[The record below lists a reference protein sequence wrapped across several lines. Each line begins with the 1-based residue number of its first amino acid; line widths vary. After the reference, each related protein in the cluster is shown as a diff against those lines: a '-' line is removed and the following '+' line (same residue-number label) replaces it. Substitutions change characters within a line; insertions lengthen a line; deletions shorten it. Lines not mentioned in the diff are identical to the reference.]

1 MRGEVK
7 ALALGIM
14 AGIILLS
21 IVVSMDF
28 VYQAPRTAV
37 AYVVNDNAANIA
49 LIPND
54 NHLKSPQGYFASI
67 NNGDLQINFGNV
79 APNSWEILS
88 DVFYVENNLNQ
99 PVTVTITIYPE
110 NSMYNLTAY
119 VNDPPSPPPP
129 AMPPSPMASPPPPA
143 MPPSPYT
150 IQFTLGPGQEY
161 PISLE
166 LYVGNVAPGTQI
178 QFTMTVTATYNV
190 QGGM

>member
-54 NHLKSPQGYFASI
+54 NHLQSQQGYFAFI
-67 NNGDLQINFGNV
+67 NNQGDLQINFGNV
-79 APNSWEILS
+79 APNSLETLS
-88 DVFYVENNLNQ
+88 DVFYVKNNLNQ
-99 PVTVTITIYPE
+99 PVTVIITTPAAG
-110 NSMYNLTAY
+110 NSAY
-119 VNDPPSPPPP
+119 YLKVSVHSQPPSH
-129 AMPPSPMASPPPPA
+129 
-143 MPPSPYT
+143 T
-150 IQFTLGPGQEY
+150 IQFTLKPGQQV

-178 QFTMTVTATYNV
+178 LITITVAAGYNV

>member
-54 NHLKSPQGYFASI
+54 HNLQSPRGYFAFI
-67 NNGDLQINFGNV
+67 NKQGDLQINFGNV
-79 APNSWEILS
+79 APNSVEILS
-88 DVFYVENNLNQ
+88 DVFYVKNNLNQ
-99 PVTVTITIYPE
+99 PVTVTITIDAE
-110 NSMYNLTAY
+110 NSMYYLKAY
-119 VNDPPSPPPP
+119 VKDPPSSSPSP
-129 AMPPSPMASPPPPA
+129 MPPS
-143 MPPSPYT
+143 YT
-150 IQFTLGPGQEY
+150 ITFTLGPGQES

-178 QFTMTVTATYNV
+178 QFTITVTATYNV
-190 QGGM
+190 PPGGM